1 MSIVYCLLALSI
13 AFSLSHANRGVRAM
27 GTLLVALCLTMIVA
41 SIVLANFDGTFT
53 RFAVETA
60 GLEHFKPLMLNIGA
74 AVGAIVSVFLVWA
87 AWRQTRRSRVVPLLF
102 ANTKSTFGFI
112 SRYAHWITAT
122 LILCLIPMGM
132 FMSLLPPR
140 SADRATYQFAHES
153 LGFVV
158 LGVAAVRLGWLVLSP
173 PPGVLAGLRRWEA
186 RAAHAVHIGL
196 YALIIAFP
204 VSGLM
209 LEASRG
215 DKPNLWGWALPRMP
229 MVLLSFHDWALV
241 HDWVAPCL
249 MLAVLCLHIGAVV
262 KHHFFG
268 PNREGMPRML
278 R

>member
-1 MSIVYCLLALSI
+1 MTAAYCLLALAI

-27 GTLLVALCLTMIVA
+27 GTLLVALSLTMIVT

-74 AVGAIVSVFLVWA
+74 AIAAIVSVFLVWA
-87 AWRQTRRSRVVPLLF
+87 AWRQTRRTRIVPLLF
-102 ANTKSTFGFI
+102 ANTQSSFGFI

-132 FMSLLPPR
+132 FMSLLPAG
-140 SADRATYQFAHES
+140 SADRDTYQFAHEA
-153 LGFVV
+153 LGLGV
-158 LGVAAVRLGWLVLSP
+158 LAVAAVRLGWLVLSP
-173 PPGVLAGLRRWEA
+173 PPGALAGLMRWEA

-215 DKPNLWGWALPRMP
+215 NEPNLWGRALPRMP
-229 MVLLSFHDWALV
+229 MVLLSSHDWISGTRLGCAGS
-241 HDWVAPCL
+241 DRRR
-249 MLAVLCLHIGAVV
+249 AVPAHWRRRQAS
-262 KHHFFG
+262 F
-268 PNREGMPRML
+268 L
-278 R
+278 RATS